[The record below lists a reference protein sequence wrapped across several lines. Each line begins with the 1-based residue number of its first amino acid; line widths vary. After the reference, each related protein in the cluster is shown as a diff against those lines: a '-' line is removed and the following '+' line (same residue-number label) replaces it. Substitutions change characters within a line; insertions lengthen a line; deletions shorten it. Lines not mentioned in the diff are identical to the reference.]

1 MRDNYIAQNGPMH
14 GPVAKP
20 KKEQSN
26 QASYAAGGDMI
37 GVIAGTPDT
46 VAARVQQLADVGIN
60 HLLLRFLG
68 EWPGKTR
75 HISEQSMRMFS
86 QHVAPR
92 FRDIP
97 PLRILSPR

>member
-37 GVIAGTPDT
+37 GVIAGT
-46 VAARVQQLADVGIN
+46 VNAGANLHQFAGAIVQ
-60 HLLLRFLG
+60 RFG
-68 EWPGKTR
+68 
-75 HISEQSMRMFS
+75 
-86 QHVAPR
+86 
-92 FRDIP
+92 
-97 PLRILSPR
+97 